1 MFHDLFH
8 LAVRLSGLVLG
19 VVLALAVVPAL

>member
-8 LAVRLSGLVLG
+8 LAVRLSGYVLG
-19 VVLALAVVPAL
+19 VVLVLTLVPKI